1 MRATSCALL
10 IVLSLAVSVAGQSP
24 SPRPPRPTFDCAKA
38 TGEIETMIC
47 KDPAL
52 IALDRQL
59 ADVYA
64 RALKRLPVKV
74 AAEQRN
80 VQRGWIAERNGCA
93 DRDDPRACVEI
104 TYQMR
109 IVELQIKSGQ
119 LKVPKPVGYVCTGGD
134 DQPLSVTFYSET
146 QPQSAVISYGNDQV
160 IAFWARAASGARYA
174 AKDVDF
180 QENPGEATLIWSGTR
195 VTCKPAEPK

>member
-1 MRATSCALL
+1 MRISCC
-10 IVLSLAVSVAGQSP
+10 IVLIALSVAAASGQTP
-24 SPRPPRPTFDCAKA
+24 SPAPRPQRPTFDCAKT
-38 TGEIETMIC
+38 TGEIEAMIC

-52 IALDRQL
+52 IALDRLL

-64 RALKRLPVKV
+64 RALKRLPVKI

-80 VQRGWIAERNGCA
+80 LQRSWIADRNGCA
-93 DRDDPRACVEI
+93 DRDDPRACTET

-119 LKVPKPVGYVCTGGD
+119 LKVPKPVAYVCTGGD

-146 QPQSAVISYGNDQV
+146 QPQSAVITYGNDQV

-174 AKDVDF
+174 TREVDF
-180 QENPGEATLIWSGTR
+180 WEQQGEATLTWRGTR
-195 VTCKPAEPK
+195 MTCKPAG